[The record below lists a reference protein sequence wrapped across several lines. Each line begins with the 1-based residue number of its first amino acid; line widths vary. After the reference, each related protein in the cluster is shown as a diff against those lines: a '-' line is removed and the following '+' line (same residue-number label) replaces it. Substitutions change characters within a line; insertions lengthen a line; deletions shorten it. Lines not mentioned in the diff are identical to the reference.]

1 MIILVL
7 LTTIMMII
15 VYKAHQPSGD
25 TDRQEGGQEDSDM
38 TAVRQEEGQEHNDR
52 EAGRRTGTQ

>member
-38 TAVRQEEGQEHNDR
+38 TAVRKRDR
-52 EAGRRTGTQ
+52 NTMTEAGRRTGTQ